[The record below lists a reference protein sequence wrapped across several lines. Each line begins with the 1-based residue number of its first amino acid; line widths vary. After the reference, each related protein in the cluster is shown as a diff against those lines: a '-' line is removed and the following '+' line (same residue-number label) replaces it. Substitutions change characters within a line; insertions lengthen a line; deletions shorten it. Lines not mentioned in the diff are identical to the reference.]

1 MDKPR
6 LTKASLDAAGVGA
19 FFRPRDVLP
28 LGVSFRQL
36 QGFVAEGTV
45 EKLGGGVYRLSEVEP
60 NEFETIAMVAAAAP
74 EAIVCLLSALRIH
87 EIGTQ
92 SPRQVWLAI
101 DRKAR
106 IPRRLPSA
114 VRVVRFSGPMLTYG
128 VVTQTMQG
136 VKVRLTNPARTVVD
150 CFRYRNKIGLDV
162 AMEALRDAVRSRKA
176 IVSEIDRA
184 AEVCRIRTVIGPY
197 LEALSA

>member
-1 MDKPR
+1 MDKA
-6 LTKASLDAAGVGA
+6 LLSKARLDAAGVGA

-36 QGFVAEGTV
+36 QGLVAEGTV
-45 EKLGGGVYRLSEVEP
+45 EKLGSGVYRLSEVEP
-60 NEFETIAMVAAAAP
+60 NEFETIAMVATAAP
-74 EAIVCLLSALRIH
+74 DAIVCLLSALRIH

-92 SPRQVWLAI
+92 SPYQVWLAI

-106 IPRRLPSA
+106 IPRRLPA
-114 VRVVRFSGPMLTYG
+114 KVRVVRFSGQMLTYG
-128 VVTQTMQG
+128 VVTRSMQG

-176 IVSEIDRA
+176 MVGEIDRA

-197 LEALSA
+197 LEAMSA